1 MISSL
6 TAVRAALVAMM
17 CVGVGSLMHE
27 QGTYALFAAQATN
40 PANTFQVGTLKMLN
54 SRAGTALFSTSSG
67 DGVVNPG
74 TQVTTAGG
82 TQVFA
87 PLNPSM
93 ASYASPT
100 LPGATPPI
108 LPNNPGF
115 AVNGIGGIAPG
126 MMLVNSVT
134 VGNVGTLSAGRV
146 RLTVP
151 SITLTNNQAANCDP
165 SNALL
170 VNDVDVCGRGR
181 LTDVLRVTAFYLAG
195 QGRAVCVLGGPGLQG
210 RVVAA
215 TNDGEA
221 IAACAGPTLGAS
233 LVVAADG
240 NGTFALAQNS
250 TPTTIGAEITSGDRI
265 SPALASGIIVKN
277 YRNGGVVD
285 DWQAGLVRA
294 ITFAVAFDPAADNR
308 YQGARASVDIKWDST
323 SLVGAPA
330 GGVDTGVVVG
340 SGTVSGTLSAPG
352 IGTGANVSLVP
363 MTANGQGN
371 GAGWAATQT
380 GVGGAFTFANVAPG
394 NYAVTAVVDDVPVYR
409 TISVNAGATTTVALE
424 ASPVVTRMVTISPAG
439 AATGTWTVEVGMVT
453 GNGYANGVQPTFV
466 GIGLQSQTVTNNTLS
481 VKYRPADASTTS
493 VMIRKE
499 TASGPV
505 APQLWF
511 QTPMSSLLANR
522 TVTVPMV
529 SVSNLSCTGQTCT
542 AAVGVSP
549 TANGWFNAT
558 LSRVGFNL
566 TSSGSINSGSGS
578 ATFSRAA
585 TGTFNLDVTANV
597 YTQDGSNWSPF
608 TVSKQVTIPANP

>member
-1 MISSL
+1 
-6 TAVRAALVAMM
+6 MM

-54 SRAGTALFSTSSG
+54 SRAGYALFSTSPG

-74 TQVTTAGG
+74 TQVTSAGG

-134 VGNVGTLSAGRV
+134 VGNVGTLSSGRV

-165 SNALL
+165 SNALK
-170 VNDVDVCGRGR
+170 VNGDDVCGLGR

-210 RVVAA
+210 RIVAA

-250 TPTTIGAEITSGDRI
+250 TATTIVAGSTSGDRI
-265 SPALASGIIVKN
+265 SPELASGIIVKN

-285 DWQAGLVRA
+285 DWQPSLERA

-330 GGVDTGVVVG
+330 DGVDTGVVVG

-352 IGTGANVSLVP
+352 IGIGANVSLVP
-363 MTANGQGN
+363 MTANGQGY

-380 GVGGAFTFANVAPG
+380 GAGGAFTFANVAPG
-394 NYAVTAVVDDVPVYR
+394 NYAVTSVVDDVPVYR

-424 ASPVVTRMVTISPAG
+424 ASPVETRTVTISPAG
-439 AATGTWTVEVGMVT
+439 AATGTWTVEVGVLT
-453 GNGYANGVQPTFV
+453 GNAYANGVQPTFV
-466 GIGLQSQTVTNNTLS
+466 GIGLQSQTVTNDTLS
-481 VKYRPADASTTS
+481 VKYRPADVSTTS
-493 VMIRKE
+493 VMIRKD
-499 TASGPV
+499 T
-505 APQLWF
+505 APQLWV
-511 QTPMSSLLANR
+511 QTPMSSLVTNG
-522 TVTVPMV
+522 TVTVPTV
-529 SVSNLSCTGQTCT
+529 SVSNWSCIGKTCT

-558 LSRVGFNL
+558 LSRNGFNL
-566 TSSGSINSGSGS
+566 ASNGSINSGSGL
-578 ATFSRAA
+578 ATFTTAA
-585 TGTFNLDVTANV
+585 TGTFNLDVTANLNP
-597 YTQDGSNWSPF
+597 QDGSNWSPF
-608 TVSKQVTIPANP
+608 MVTRQVTIPATPQ

>member
-1 MISSL
+1 M

-54 SRAGTALFSTSSG
+54 SRAGSALFSTSSG
-67 DGVVNPG
+67 DGVVNLQ
-74 TQVTTAGG
+74 TEVTSAGG

-93 ASYASPT
+93 SSYASPT

-151 SITLTNNQAANCDP
+151 SITLTNNPVANCDP
-165 SNALL
+165 SNALR
-170 VNDVDVCGRGR
+170 VNNEDVCGRGR

-195 QGRAVCVLGGPGLQG
+195 QGRAVCVLGAPELQG

-221 IAACAGPTLGAS
+221 IAACAGNTLGAS
-233 LVVAADG
+233 LVVAANSAG
-240 NGTFALAQNS
+240 GTFALAPFS
-250 TPTTIGAEITSGDRI
+250 TSSIAIDVATVSGDRI

-285 DWQAGLVRA
+285 DWQAGLERA

-340 SGTVSGTLSAPG
+340 SGTVSGTLSASG
-352 IGTGANVSLVP
+352 IGIGANVSLVP
-363 MTANGQGN
+363 MPAIGQGY
-371 GAGWAATQT
+371 GAGWAATQA
-380 GVGGAFTFANVAPG
+380 GAGGAFTFANVAPG

-424 ASPVVTRMVTISPAG
+424 A
-439 AATGTWTVEVGMVT
+439 
-453 GNGYANGVQPTFV
+453 
-466 GIGLQSQTVTNNTLS
+466 
-481 VKYRPADASTTS
+481 
-493 VMIRKE
+493 
-499 TASGPV
+499 
-505 APQLWF
+505 
-511 QTPMSSLLANR
+511 
-522 TVTVPMV
+522 
-529 SVSNLSCTGQTCT
+529 
-542 AAVGVSP
+542 
-549 TANGWFNAT
+549 
-558 LSRVGFNL
+558 
-566 TSSGSINSGSGS
+566 
-578 ATFSRAA
+578 
-585 TGTFNLDVTANV
+585 
-597 YTQDGSNWSPF
+597 
-608 TVSKQVTIPANP
+608 

>member
-1 MISSL
+1 M

-67 DGVVNPG
+67 DGVVNPE

-151 SITLTNNQAANCDP
+151 SITLTNNPVANCDP
-165 SNALL
+165 SNALR
-170 VNDVDVCGRGR
+170 VNNEDVCGRGR

-195 QGRAVCVLGGPGLQG
+195 QGRAVCVLGAPELQG

-221 IAACAGPTLGAS
+221 IAACAGNTLGAS
-233 LVVAADG
+233 LVVAA
-240 NGTFALAQNS
+240 NSASGTFALAPFS
-250 TPTTIGAEITSGDRI
+250 TSSIAIDVATVSGDRI

-277 YRNGGVVD
+277 FRPNGTVVD
-285 DWQAGLVRA
+285 DWEAGLERA

-340 SGTVSGTLSAPG
+340 SGIVSGTLSAPG
-352 IGTGANVSLVP
+352 IGTGATVSLVP
-363 MTANGQGN
+363 MTANGQGY
-371 GAGWAATQT
+371 GTGWAATQA
-380 GVGGAFTFANVAPG
+380 GEGGAFTFANVVPG
-394 NYAVTAVVDDVPVYR
+394 NYAVTSVVDDVPVYR

-424 ASPVVTRMVTISPAG
+424 ASPVETRTVTISPAG
-439 AATGTWTVEVGMVT
+439 AATGTWIVEVGVLT
-453 GNGYANGVQPTFV
+453 GNAYANGVQPTFV
-466 GIGLQSQTVTNNTLS
+466 GVGLQSQTVTNNTLS
-481 VKYRPADASTTS
+481 VKYRPADVSTTS
-493 VMIRKE
+493 VMIRKD
-499 TASGPV
+499 T

-511 QTPMSSLLANR
+511 QTPMSSLLAIG
-522 TVTVPMV
+522 TVTVPTL

-542 AAVGVSP
+542 AGVGVSP
-549 TANGWFNAT
+549 TANGWFNAA
-558 LSRVGFNL
+558 LSRNGFNL
-566 TSSGSINSGSGS
+566 ASSGSINSGSGS
-578 ATFSRAA
+578 ATFGTAA

-608 TVSKQVTIPANP
+608 TVTRQVTIPATPQ

>member
-1 MISSL
+1 M

-40 PANTFQVGTLKMLN
+40 PANTFQVGTLKMSN
-54 SRAGTALFSTSSG
+54 SRPAAALFSTSSG
-67 DGVVNPG
+67 AGVVNLQ
-74 TQVTTAGG
+74 TEVTSAGG

-93 ASYASPT
+93 SSYASPT

-151 SITLTNNQAANCDP
+151 SITLTNNPVANCDP
-165 SNALL
+165 SNALR
-170 VNDVDVCGRGR
+170 VNNEDVCGRGR

-195 QGRAVCVLGGPGLQG
+195 QGRAVCVLGAPELQG

-221 IAACAGPTLGAS
+221 IAACAGNTLGAS
-233 LVVAADG
+233 LVVAA
-240 NGTFALAQNS
+240 NSASGTFALAPFS
-250 TPTTIGAEITSGDRI
+250 TSSIAIDVATVSGDRI

-285 DWQAGLVRA
+285 DWQAGLERA

-340 SGTVSGTLSAPG
+340 SGTVSGTLSGSG
-352 IGTGANVSLVP
+352 IGIGANVSLVP
-363 MTANGQGN
+363 MPAIGQGY
-371 GAGWAATQT
+371 GTGSAATQA
-380 GVGGAFTFANVAPG
+380 GAGGAFTFANVAPG
-394 NYAVTAVVDDVPVYR
+394 NYAVTAVVDDVPIYR

-424 ASPVVTRMVTISPAG
+424 ASPVVTRIVTISPAG
-439 AATGTWTVEVGMVT
+439 AATGTWTVEVGVLT
-453 GNGYANGVQPTFV
+453 GNAYANGVQPTFV

-481 VKYRPADASTTS
+481 VKYRPADVSTTS
-493 VMIRKE
+493 VTIRKD
-499 TASGPV
+499 T

-511 QTPMSSLLANR
+511 QTPMSSLVTNG
-522 TVTVPMV
+522 TVTVPTV
-529 SVSNLSCTGQTCT
+529 SVSNWSCTGQTCI

-558 LSRVGFNL
+558 LSRNGFNIA
-566 TSSGSINSGSGS
+566 SDDGPINSGSGS
-578 ATFSRAA
+578 ATFGTAA

-597 YTQDGSNWSPF
+597 STQDGSNWSPF
-608 TVSKQVTIPANP
+608 TVTKQVTIPATAP

>member
-1 MISSL
+1 M
-6 TAVRAALVAMM
+6 TAVRAALVAMI

-40 PANTFQVGTLKMLN
+40 PANSFQAGTLKMSN

-74 TQVTTAGG
+74 TQVTSTGG

-108 LPNNPGF
+108 LPNNSGF
-115 AVNGIGGIAPG
+115 AVTGTGGIAPG

-151 SITLTNNQAANCDP
+151 SITLTNNPGANCDA
-165 SNALL
+165 SNALR
-170 VNDVDVCGRGR
+170 VNNEDVCGRGR

-195 QGRAVCVLGGPGLQG
+195 QGRAVCVLGAPELQG

-221 IAACAGPTLGAS
+221 IAACAGNTLGAS
-233 LVVAADG
+233 LVVAA
-240 NGTFALAQNS
+240 NSASGTFALAPLSNS
-250 TPTTIGAEITSGDRI
+250 SIAIDAASVSGDRI

-277 YRNGGVVD
+277 YRSNGTGIGTVVD
-285 DWQAGLVRA
+285 DWEAGLQRA

-308 YQGARASVDIKWDST
+308 YQGARASVDIRWDST

-330 GGVDTGVVVG
+330 SGVDTGVVVG

-352 IGTGANVSLVP
+352 IGTGATVSLVP
-363 MTANGQGN
+363 MIANGQGY
-371 GAGWAATQT
+371 GTGWAATQAGEG
-380 GVGGAFTFANVAPG
+380 GVFTFANVVPG
-394 NYAVTAVVDDVPVYR
+394 NYAVTSVVDDVPVYR
-409 TISVNAGATTTVALE
+409 TISVNAGATTTVELV
-424 ASPVVTRMVTISPAG
+424 ASPVETRTVTIAPAA
-439 AATGTWTVEVGMVT
+439 AATGTWTVEVGVLT
-453 GNGYANGVQPTFV
+453 GNAYANGVQPTFV
-466 GIGLQSQTVTNNTLS
+466 GVGLQSQTVTNNTLS
-481 VKYRPADASTTS
+481 VKYRPADVSTTS
-493 VMIRKE
+493 VMIRKD
-499 TASGPV
+499 T

-511 QTPMSSLLANR
+511 QTPMSSLLANG
-522 TVTVPMV
+522 TVTVPTL

-542 AAVGVSP
+542 AGVGVSP
-549 TANGWFNAT
+549 AANGWFNAT
-558 LSRVGFNL
+558 LSRSGFNL
-566 TSSGSINSGSGS
+566 ASTGSINNGSGS
-578 ATFSRAA
+578 ATFSTTA

-597 YTQDGSNWSPF
+597 STQDGSNWSPF
-608 TVSKQVTIPANP
+608 TVTKQVTIPATAP

>member
-1 MISSL
+1 
-6 TAVRAALVAMM
+6 MM

-54 SRAGTALFSTSSG
+54 SRAGNALFSTSPG

-74 TQVTTAGG
+74 TEVTTAGG

-115 AVNGIGGIAPG
+115 AVNGTGGIAPG

-151 SITLTNNQAANCDP
+151 SITLTNNQEANCDP

-170 VNDVDVCGRGR
+170 VNGDDVCGRGR

-233 LVVAADG
+233 LVVADSA
-240 NGTFALAQNS
+240 NGTFALAEK
-250 TPTTIGAEITSGDRI
+250 TILTTTIVAGSASGDRI
-265 SPALASGIIVKN
+265 SPELASGIIVKN
-277 YRNGGVVD
+277 FRPNGTIVD
-285 DWQAGLVRA
+285 DWEAGLQRA

-352 IGTGANVSLVP
+352 IGIGANVSLVP
-363 MTANGQGN
+363 MTANGQGY

-394 NYAVTAVVDDVPVYR
+394 NYAVTSVVDDVPVYR

-424 ASPVVTRMVTISPAG
+424 ASTVETRTVTISPAG
-439 AATGTWTVEVGMVT
+439 AATGTWTVEVGVLT
-453 GNGYANGVQPTFV
+453 GNAYANGVQPTFV

-481 VKYRPADASTTS
+481 VKYRPADVSTTS
-493 VMIRKE
+493 VMIRKD
-499 TASGPV
+499 T

-511 QTPMSSLLANR
+511 QTPMSSLLANG
-522 TVTVPMV
+522 TVTVPTV

-549 TANGWFNAT
+549 TSNGWFNAT
-558 LSRVGFNL
+558 LSRNGFNL
-566 TSSGSINSGSGS
+566 SSNGSINDGSGS
-578 ATFSRAA
+578 ATFSTAA

-597 YTQDGSNWSPF
+597 YTQDGSNWSPV
-608 TVSKQVTIPANP
+608 TVTKQVTIPATPQ

>member
-1 MISSL
+1 
-6 TAVRAALVAMM
+6 MM

-40 PANTFQVGTLKMLN
+40 PANTFQVGTLKMVN
-54 SRAGTALFSTSSG
+54 SRAGNALFSTSSG

-74 TQVTTAGG
+74 TQVTSAGG
-82 TQVFA
+82 QVFA

-93 ASYASPT
+93 VSYASPT

-115 AVNGIGGIAPG
+115 AVNGTGGIAPG

-165 SNALL
+165 SNALK
-170 VNDVDVCGRGR
+170 VNGDDVCGRGR

-250 TPTTIGAEITSGDRI
+250 TATTIVAGSTSGDRI
-265 SPALASGIIVKN
+265 SPELASGIIVKN

-285 DWQAGLVRA
+285 DWQPSLERA

-352 IGTGANVSLVP
+352 IGIGANVSLVP
-363 MTANGQGN
+363 MTANGQGY
-371 GAGWAATQT
+371 GAGWAATLT
-380 GVGGAFTFANVAPG
+380 GAGGAFTFANVAPG
-394 NYAVTAVVDDVPVYR
+394 NYAVTSVVDDVPVYR
-409 TISVNAGATTTVALE
+409 TISVNDGATTTVALV
-424 ASPVVTRMVTISPAG
+424 ASPVETRTVTMSPAG
-439 AATGTWTVEVGMVT
+439 AATGTWTVEVRVST
-453 GNGYANGVQPTFV
+453 GNGDANGVLPAFV

-481 VKYRPADASTTS
+481 VKYRLADVSTTS
-493 VMIRKE
+493 VTIRKD
-499 TASGPV
+499 T
-505 APQLWF
+505 APQLSF
-511 QTPMSSLLANR
+511 QTPMSWFLAND
-522 TVTVPMV
+522 TVTVPTV
-529 SVSNLSCTGQTCT
+529 SVSNLSCTGLTCI

-558 LSRVGFNL
+558 LSRNGFNL
-566 TSSGSINSGSGS
+566 ASSGSINDGSGS
-578 ATFSRAA
+578 ATFSTAA

-597 YTQDGSNWSPF
+597 STQDGSNWSPF
-608 TVSKQVTIPANP
+608 LVTRQVTIPATPQ

>member
-87 PLNPSM
+87 PLNPAM

-439 AATGTWTVEVGMVT
+439 AATGTWIVEVGVST
-453 GNGYANGVQPTFV
+453 GNGDANGVLPTFV
-466 GIGLQSQTVTNNTLS
+466 GSGLQSQTVTNNTLS
-481 VKYRPADASTTS
+481 VKYRPADVSTTS
-493 VMIRKE
+493 VMIRKD
-499 TASGPV
+499 T

-511 QTPMSSLLANR
+511 QTPMSSLVTNG
-522 TVTVPMV
+522 TVTVPTV
-529 SVSNLSCTGQTCT
+529 SVSNWSCTGQTCT

-549 TANGWFNAT
+549 TANGWFDAT
-558 LSRVGFNL
+558 LSRNGFNL
-566 TSSGSINSGSGS
+566 ASNGSINDGSGS
-578 ATFSRAA
+578 ATFSTAA

-608 TVSKQVTIPANP
+608 TVSKQVTIPATPQ

>member
-1 MISSL
+1 
-6 TAVRAALVAMM
+6 M

-67 DGVVNPG
+67 DGVVNPE

-93 ASYASPT
+93 SSYASPT

-115 AVNGIGGIAPG
+115 SVNGKGGIAPG

-165 SNALL
+165 SNALK
-170 VNDVDVCGRGR
+170 VNGDDVCGRGR

-195 QGRAVCVLGGPGLQG
+195 QGRAVCVLGAPELQG

-221 IAACAGPTLGAS
+221 IAACAGNTLGAS
-233 LVVAADG
+233 LVVAA
-240 NGTFALAQNS
+240 NSASGTFALAPFS
-250 TPTTIGAEITSGDRI
+250 TSSIAIDVATVSGDRI

-285 DWQAGLVRA
+285 DWQAGLERA

-340 SGTVSGTLSAPG
+340 SGTVYGTLS
-352 IGTGANVSLVP
+352 
-363 MTANGQGN
+363 
-371 GAGWAATQT
+371 
-380 GVGGAFTFANVAPG
+380 
-394 NYAVTAVVDDVPVYR
+394 
-409 TISVNAGATTTVALE
+409 
-424 ASPVVTRMVTISPAG
+424 
-439 AATGTWTVEVGMVT
+439 
-453 GNGYANGVQPTFV
+453 
-466 GIGLQSQTVTNNTLS
+466 
-481 VKYRPADASTTS
+481 
-493 VMIRKE
+493 
-499 TASGPV
+499 
-505 APQLWF
+505 
-511 QTPMSSLLANR
+511 
-522 TVTVPMV
+522 
-529 SVSNLSCTGQTCT
+529 
-542 AAVGVSP
+542 
-549 TANGWFNAT
+549 
-558 LSRVGFNL
+558 
-566 TSSGSINSGSGS
+566 GS
-578 ATFSRAA
+578 
-585 TGTFNLDVTANV
+585 
-597 YTQDGSNWSPF
+597 
-608 TVSKQVTIPANP
+608 

>member
-1 MISSL
+1 M

-54 SRAGTALFSTSSG
+54 SRAGNALFSTSTG

-74 TQVTTAGG
+74 TQVTSAGG
-82 TQVFA
+82 QVFA
-87 PLNPSM
+87 PLNPAM

-115 AVNGIGGIAPG
+115 AVNGTGGIAPG

-151 SITLTNNQAANCDP
+151 SITLTNNKEANCDL
-165 SNALL
+165 SNALK
-170 VNDVDVCGRGR
+170 VNGDDVCGRGR

-233 LVVAADG
+233 LVVAAEG
-240 NGTFALAQNS
+240 NGTFALAEK
-250 TPTTIGAEITSGDRI
+250 TTLTTTIVAGSTSGDRI
-265 SPALASGIIVKN
+265 SPDFASGIIVKN

-285 DWQAGLVRA
+285 DWQASLERA

-352 IGTGANVSLVP
+352 IGIGANVSLVP
-363 MTANGQGN
+363 MTANGQGY
-371 GAGWAATQT
+371 GAGWPATQT

-394 NYAVTAVVDDVPVYR
+394 NYAVTSVVDDVPVYR

-424 ASPVVTRMVTISPAG
+424 ASTVETRTVTISPAG
-439 AATGTWTVEVGMVT
+439 AATGTWTVEVGVLT
-453 GNGYANGVQPTFV
+453 GNAYANGVQPTFV

-481 VKYRPADASTTS
+481 VKYRPADVSTTS
-493 VMIRKE
+493 VMIRKD
-499 TASGPV
+499 T

-511 QTPMSSLLANR
+511 QTPMSSLLANG
-522 TVTVPMV
+522 TVTVPTV
-529 SVSNLSCTGQTCT
+529 SVSNLSCAGQTCT

-549 TANGWFNAT
+549 TSNGWFNAT
-558 LSRVGFNL
+558 LSRNGFNL
-566 TSSGSINSGSGS
+566 ASNGSINDGSGS
-578 ATFSRAA
+578 ATFSTAA

-608 TVSKQVTIPANP
+608 TVTRQVTIPATPQ

>member
-1 MISSL
+1 
-6 TAVRAALVAMM
+6 MM

-54 SRAGTALFSTSSG
+54 SRAGNALFSTSPG
-67 DGVVNPG
+67 DGVVNRE

-115 AVNGIGGIAPG
+115 AVNGTGGIAPG

-151 SITLTNNQAANCDP
+151 SITLTNNQEANCDP
-165 SNALL
+165 SNALR
-170 VNDVDVCGRGR
+170 VNEVDVCGRGR

-250 TPTTIGAEITSGDRI
+250 TATTIVAGSTSGDRI
-265 SPALASGIIVKN
+265 SPEFASGIIVKN
-277 YRNGGVVD
+277 FRPNGTVVD
-285 DWQAGLVRA
+285 DWEAGLQRA

-340 SGTVSGTLSAPG
+340 SGTVSGTLSASG
-352 IGTGANVSLVP
+352 IGIGANVSLVP
-363 MTANGQGN
+363 MIAIGQGY
-371 GAGWAATQT
+371 GTGSAATQA
-380 GVGGAFTFANVAPG
+380 GAGGAFTFANVAPG
-394 NYAVTAVVDDVPVYR
+394 NYAVTSVVDDVPVYR

-424 ASPVVTRMVTISPAG
+424 ASPVVTRTVTIAPAG
-439 AATGTWTVEVGMVT
+439 AATGTWIVEVGVST
-453 GNGYANGVQPTFV
+453 GNGDANGVQPTSV

-481 VKYRPADASTTS
+481 VKYRLADVSTTS
-493 VMIRKE
+493 VMIRKD
-499 TASGPV
+499 T

-511 QTPMSSLLANR
+511 QTPMSSLVANG
-522 TVTVPMV
+522 TVTVPTV
-529 SVSNLSCTGQTCT
+529 SVSNWSCPGQTCT

-558 LSRVGFNL
+558 LSRNGFNL
-566 TSSGSINSGSGS
+566 ASSGSINDGSGS
-578 ATFSRAA
+578 ATFSAAA
-585 TGTFNLDVTANV
+585 TGTFNLEVTANV
-597 YTQDGSNWSPF
+597 STQDGSNWSPF
-608 TVSKQVTIPANP
+608 LVTRQVTIPATPQ

>member
-1 MISSL
+1 M

-40 PANTFQVGTLKMLN
+40 PANTFQVGTLKMSN
-54 SRAGTALFSTSSG
+54 SRPAAALFSTSSG
-67 DGVVNPG
+67 AGVVNLQ
-74 TQVTTAGG
+74 TEVTSAGG

-93 ASYASPT
+93 SSYASPT

-151 SITLTNNQAANCDP
+151 SITLTNNPVANCDP
-165 SNALL
+165 SNALR
-170 VNDVDVCGRGR
+170 VNNEDVCGRGR

-195 QGRAVCVLGGPGLQG
+195 QGRAVCVLGAPELQG

-221 IAACAGPTLGAS
+221 IAACAGNTLGAS
-233 LVVAADG
+233 LVVAA
-240 NGTFALAQNS
+240 NSASGTFALAPFS
-250 TPTTIGAEITSGDRI
+250 TSSIAIDVATVSGDRI

-285 DWQAGLVRA
+285 DWQAGLERA

-340 SGTVSGTLSAPG
+340 SGTVSGTLSGSG
-352 IGTGANVSLVP
+352 IGIGANVSLVP
-363 MTANGQGN
+363 MPAIGQGY
-371 GAGWAATQT
+371 GTGSAATQA
-380 GVGGAFTFANVAPG
+380 GAGGAFTFANVAPG
-394 NYAVTAVVDDVPVYR
+394 NYAVTAVVDDVPIYR

-424 ASPVVTRMVTISPAG
+424 ASPVVTRIVTISPAG
-439 AATGTWTVEVGMVT
+439 AATGTWTVEVGVLT
-453 GNGYANGVQPTFV
+453 GNAYANGVQQTSV

-481 VKYRPADASTTS
+481 VKYRPADVSTTS
-493 VMIRKE
+493 VTIRKD
-499 TASGPV
+499 T

-511 QTPMSSLLANR
+511 QTPMSSLVTNG
-522 TVTVPMV
+522 TVTVPTV
-529 SVSNLSCTGQTCT
+529 SVSNWSCTGQTCI

-558 LSRVGFNL
+558 LSRNGFNIA
-566 TSSGSINSGSGS
+566 SDDGPINSGSGS
-578 ATFSRAA
+578 ATFGTAA

-597 YTQDGSNWSPF
+597 STQDGSNWSPF
-608 TVSKQVTIPANP
+608 TVTKQVTIPATAP

>member
-1 MISSL
+1 M

-67 DGVVNPG
+67 DGVVNPE

-93 ASYASPT
+93 SSYASPT

-115 AVNGIGGIAPG
+115 SVNGKGGIAPG

-165 SNALL
+165 SNALR
-170 VNDVDVCGRGR
+170 VNNEDVCGRGR

-195 QGRAVCVLGGPGLQG
+195 QGRAVCVLGAPELQG

-221 IAACAGPTLGAS
+221 IAACAGNTLGAS
-233 LVVAADG
+233 LVVAA
-240 NGTFALAQNS
+240 NSASGTFALAPFS
-250 TPTTIGAEITSGDRI
+250 TSSIAIDVATVSGDRI

-285 DWQAGLVRA
+285 DWQAGLERA

-340 SGTVSGTLSAPG
+340 SGIVSGTLSGSG
-352 IGTGANVSLVP
+352 IGIGANVSLVP
-363 MTANGQGN
+363 MTANGQGY

-380 GVGGAFTFANVAPG
+380 GAGGAFTFANVAPG
-394 NYAVTAVVDDVPVYR
+394 NYAVTSVVDDVPVYR

-424 ASPVVTRMVTISPAG
+424 ASPVETRTVTISPAG
-439 AATGTWTVEVGMVT
+439 AATGTWTVEVGVLT
-453 GNGYANGVQPTFV
+453 GNAYANGVQPTFV

-481 VKYRPADASTTS
+481 VKYRPADVSTTS
-493 VMIRKE
+493 VMIRKD
-499 TASGPV
+499 T

-511 QTPMSSLLANR
+511 QTPMSSLLANG
-522 TVTVPMV
+522 TVTVPTL
-529 SVSNLSCTGQTCT
+529 SVSNLSCSGQTCT

-549 TANGWFNAT
+549 TANGLFNAT
-558 LSRVGFNL
+558 LSRNGFNL
-566 TSSGSINSGSGS
+566 ASSGSINSGSGS
-578 ATFSRAA
+578 ATFSTAA

-597 YTQDGSNWSPF
+597 YTQDGSNWSPV
-608 TVSKQVTIPANP
+608 TVTKQVTIPASP

>member
-1 MISSL
+1 M

-67 DGVVNPG
+67 DGVVNPE

-93 ASYASPT
+93 SSYASPT

-151 SITLTNNQAANCDP
+151 SITLTNNPVANCDP
-165 SNALL
+165 SNALR
-170 VNDVDVCGRGR
+170 VNNEDVCGRGR

-195 QGRAVCVLGGPGLQG
+195 QGRAVCVLGAPELQG

-221 IAACAGPTLGAS
+221 IAACAGNTLGAS
-233 LVVAADG
+233 LVVAA
-240 NGTFALAQNS
+240 NSASGTFALAPFS
-250 TPTTIGAEITSGDRI
+250 TSSIAIDAATVSGDRI
-265 SPALASGIIVKN
+265 SPALAYGIIVKN
-277 YRNGGVVD
+277 FRPNGTVVD
-285 DWQAGLVRA
+285 DWEAGLERA

-340 SGTVSGTLSAPG
+340 SGTVSGTLSGSG
-352 IGTGANVSLVP
+352 IGIGANVSLVP
-363 MTANGQGN
+363 MTANGQGY

-380 GVGGAFTFANVAPG
+380 GAGGAFTFANVAPG
-394 NYAVTAVVDDVPVYR
+394 NYAVTAVVDDVPIYR

-424 ASPVVTRMVTISPAG
+424 ASPVVTRTVTISPAG
-439 AATGTWTVEVGMVT
+439 AATGTWTVEVGVLT
-453 GNGYANGVQPTFV
+453 GNAYANGVQPTFV

-481 VKYRPADASTTS
+481 VKYRPADVSTTS
-493 VMIRKE
+493 VMIRKD
-499 TASGPV
+499 T

-511 QTPMSSLLANR
+511 QTPMSSLVTNG
-522 TVTVPMV
+522 TVTVPTV
-529 SVSNLSCTGQTCT
+529 SVSNWSCTGQTCI

-558 LSRVGFNL
+558 LSRNGFNIA
-566 TSSGSINSGSGS
+566 SDDGPINSGSGS
-578 ATFSRAA
+578 ATFSTAA
-585 TGTFNLDVTANV
+585 TGTFNLDVTASLNP
-597 YTQDGSNWSPF
+597 QDGSNWSPV
-608 TVSKQVTIPANP
+608 TVTKQVTIPASP

>member
-1 MISSL
+1 M

-54 SRAGTALFSTSSG
+54 SRAGNALFSTSSG

-74 TQVTTAGG
+74 TQVTSAGG

-115 AVNGIGGIAPG
+115 AVNGTGGIAPG

-151 SITLTNNQAANCDP
+151 SITLTNNQVANCDA

-170 VNDVDVCGRGR
+170 VNGDDVCGRGR

-233 LVVAADG
+233 LIVADSA

-250 TPTTIGAEITSGDRI
+250 TATTIVAGSTSGDRI
-265 SPALASGIIVKN
+265 SPELASGIIVKN

-285 DWQAGLVRA
+285 DWQASLERA

-352 IGTGANVSLVP
+352 IGIGANVSLVP
-363 MTANGQGN
+363 MTANGQGY

-380 GVGGAFTFANVAPG
+380 GEGGAFTFANVAPG
-394 NYAVTAVVDDVPVYR
+394 NYAVTSVVDDVPVYR
-409 TISVNAGATTTVALE
+409 TISVNAGATTTVALV
-424 ASPVVTRMVTISPAG
+424 ASPVETRTVTIAPAG
-439 AATGTWTVEVGMVT
+439 AATGRG
-453 GNGYANGVQPTFV
+453 
-466 GIGLQSQTVTNNTLS
+466 
-481 VKYRPADASTTS
+481 
-493 VMIRKE
+493 
-499 TASGPV
+499 
-505 APQLWF
+505 
-511 QTPMSSLLANR
+511 
-522 TVTVPMV
+522 
-529 SVSNLSCTGQTCT
+529 
-542 AAVGVSP
+542 
-549 TANGWFNAT
+549 
-558 LSRVGFNL
+558 
-566 TSSGSINSGSGS
+566 
-578 ATFSRAA
+578 
-585 TGTFNLDVTANV
+585 
-597 YTQDGSNWSPF
+597 
-608 TVSKQVTIPANP
+608 

>member
-1 MISSL
+1 M

-40 PANTFQVGTLKMLN
+40 QANTFQVGTLKMSN
-54 SRAGTALFSTSSG
+54 SRVGNALFSTSTG

-74 TQVTTAGG
+74 TDVTTAGG
-82 TQVFA
+82 THVFA

-115 AVNGIGGIAPG
+115 SVNDTGGIAPG

-151 SITLTNNQAANCDP
+151 SITLTNNQVANCDP
-165 SNALL
+165 SNRLMVTATK
-170 VNDVDVCGRGR
+170 DVCGLGR

-195 QGRAVCVLGGPGLQG
+195 EGRAVCVLGGPGLQG

-240 NGTFALAQNS
+240 NGTFALAEGS
-250 TPTTIGAEITSGDRI
+250 TPTTIVAGSTSGDRI
-265 SPALASGIIVKN
+265 SPALVSGIIVKN
-277 YRNGGVVD
+277 YRDGGVVD
-285 DWQAGLVRA
+285 DWESGRQRA

-323 SLVGAPA
+323 SLIGAPA

-340 SGTVSGTLSAPG
+340 SGTVSGTLFAPG
-352 IGTGANVSLVP
+352 IGVVANVSLVP
-363 MTANGQGN
+363 MTANGQGY
-371 GAGWAATQT
+371 GGGWAATKA
-380 GVGGAFTFANVAPG
+380 GEGGAFTFANVAPG
-394 NYAVTAVVDDVPVYR
+394 NYAVTSVVDDVPVYR

-424 ASPVVTRMVTISPAG
+424 ASPVVTRIVTISPAG
-439 AATGTWTVEVGMVT
+439 AATGTWIVEVGVVT
-453 GNGYANGVQPTFV
+453 GNGDANGVYSTPV
-466 GIGLQSQTVTNNTLS
+466 GFGVQSQPVTNNTLS
-481 VKYRPADASTTS
+481 VKYRPADVSTTS

-499 TASGPV
+499 TAPRLS
-505 APQLWF
+505 F
-511 QTPMSSLLANR
+511 QTPMSWFLVNG
-522 TVTVPMV
+522 TVTVPTV
-529 SVSNLSCTGQTCT
+529 SVSNWSCTGQTCT

-558 LSRVGFNL
+558 LSRDGFNL
-566 TSSGSINSGSGS
+566 ASNGSIYDGSGS
-578 ATFSRAA
+578 TTFSTAA
-585 TGTFNLDVTANV
+585 TGTFNLDVTANLNP
-597 YTQDGSNWSPF
+597 QDGIIGSPV
-608 TVSKQVTIPANP
+608 TVTKQVTIPATPQ

>member
-1 MISSL
+1 M
-6 TAVRAALVAMM
+6 TAVRAALVAMI

-54 SRAGTALFSTSSG
+54 SRAGNALFSTSSG

-115 AVNGIGGIAPG
+115 AVNGTGGIAPG

-165 SNALL
+165 SNALR
-170 VNDVDVCGRGR
+170 VNNEDVCGRGR

-195 QGRAVCVLGGPGLQG
+195 QGRAVCVLGAPELQG

-221 IAACAGPTLGAS
+221 IAACAGNTLGAS
-233 LVVAADG
+233 LVVAA
-240 NGTFALAQNS
+240 NSASGTFALAPFS
-250 TPTTIGAEITSGDRI
+250 TSSIAIDVATVSGDRI

-285 DWQAGLVRA
+285 DWQAGLERA

-340 SGTVSGTLSAPG
+340 SGTVSGTLSGSG
-352 IGTGANVSLVP
+352 IGIGANVSLVP
-363 MTANGQGN
+363 MTANGQGY

-380 GVGGAFTFANVAPG
+380 GAGGAFTFANVAPG

-424 ASPVVTRMVTISPAG
+424 ASPVETRTVTISPAG
-439 AATGTWTVEVGMVT
+439 AATGTWTVEVGVLT
-453 GNGYANGVQPTFV
+453 GNAYANGVQPTFV

-481 VKYRPADASTTS
+481 VKYRPADVWTTS
-493 VMIRKE
+493 VMIRKD
-499 TASGPV
+499 T

-511 QTPMSSLLANR
+511 QTPMSSLVTNG
-522 TVTVPMV
+522 TVTVPTV
-529 SVSNLSCTGQTCT
+529 SVSNWSCTGQTCT

-558 LSRVGFNL
+558 LSRNGFNIA
-566 TSSGSINSGSGS
+566 SDDGPINSGSGS
-578 ATFSRAA
+578 ATFSTAA
-585 TGTFNLDVTANV
+585 TGTFNLDVTASLNP
-597 YTQDGSNWSPF
+597 QDGSNWSPV
-608 TVSKQVTIPANP
+608 TVTKQVTIPATPQ

>member
-1 MISSL
+1 M

-93 ASYASPT
+93 SSYASPT

-151 SITLTNNQAANCDP
+151 SITLTNNPVANCDP
-165 SNALL
+165 SNALR
-170 VNDVDVCGRGR
+170 VNNEDVCGRGR

-195 QGRAVCVLGGPGLQG
+195 QGRAVCVLGAPELQG

-233 LVVAADG
+233 LVVADSA
-240 NGTFALAQNS
+240 NGTFALAPFS
-250 TPTTIGAEITSGDRI
+250 TSSIAIDAATVSGDRI

-285 DWQAGLVRA
+285 DWQAGLERA

-308 YQGARASVDIKWDST
+308 YQGARASVDIKWDCT

-340 SGTVSGTLSAPG
+340 SGTVSGTLSGSG
-352 IGTGANVSLVP
+352 IGIGANVRLVP
-363 MTANGQGN
+363 MPAIGQGY
-371 GAGWAATQT
+371 GTGSAATQA
-380 GVGGAFTFANVAPG
+380 GAGGAFTFANVAPG
-394 NYAVTAVVDDVPVYR
+394 NYAVTSVVDDVPVYR

-424 ASPVVTRMVTISPAG
+424 ASPVETRTVTISPAG
-439 AATGTWTVEVGMVT
+439 AATGTWTVEVGVLT
-453 GNGYANGVQPTFV
+453 GNAYANGVQQTFV
-466 GIGLQSQTVTNNTLS
+466 GSGLQSQTVTNNTLS
-481 VKYRPADASTTS
+481 VKYRLADVSTTS
-493 VMIRKE
+493 VMIRKD
-499 TASGPV
+499 T

-511 QTPMSSLLANR
+511 QTPMSSLVANG
-522 TVTVPMV
+522 TVTVPTV
-529 SVSNLSCTGQTCT
+529 SVSNLSCAGQTCT

-549 TANGWFNAT
+549 TSNGWFNAT
-558 LSRVGFNL
+558 LSRNGFNL
-566 TSSGSINSGSGS
+566 ASNGSINDGSGS
-578 ATFSRAA
+578 ATFITEA

-597 YTQDGSNWSPF
+597 YTQDGSNWSPV
-608 TVSKQVTIPANP
+608 TVTKQVTIPASP

>member
-1 MISSL
+1 MISSI
-6 TAVRAALVAMM
+6 TAVRAALLAMI

-40 PANTFQVGTLKMLN
+40 PSNTFQVGTLKMSN
-54 SRAGTALFSTSSG
+54 SRAGALFSTSAG
-67 DGVVNPG
+67 DGVVNP
-74 TQVTTAGG
+74 TTDVKTAGG

-93 ASYASPT
+93 SSYASPT

-151 SITLTNNQAANCDP
+151 SITLTNNWLANCDP
-165 SNALL
+165 SNALK
-170 VNDVDVCGRGR
+170 VNGDDVCGRGR

-240 NGTFALAQNS
+240 NGTFALAQDS
-250 TPTTIGAEITSGDRI
+250 TLTTIGAAITSGDRI

-277 YRNGGVVD
+277 FRPNGTVVD
-285 DWQAGLVRA
+285 NWEAGLQRA

-340 SGTVSGTLSAPG
+340 SGTVSGTLSASG
-352 IGTGANVSLVP
+352 IGIGANVSLVP
-363 MTANGQGN
+363 MISIGQGI
-371 GAGWAATQT
+371 GGGQAETQT
-380 GVGGAFTFANVAPG
+380 GEGGAFTFANVAPG
-394 NYAVTAVVDDVPVYR
+394 NYAVTSVVDDVPVYR
-409 TISVNAGATTTVALE
+409 TISVNAGATTTVALV
-424 ASPVVTRMVTISPAG
+424 ASVVETRTVTISPAG
-439 AATGTWTVEVGMVT
+439 AATGTWTVEVGVST
-453 GNGYANGVQPTFV
+453 GNGDSNGVYSTPV
-466 GIGLQSQTVTNNTLS
+466 GFGVQSQAVTTNTLS
-481 VKYRPADASTTS
+481 VKYRPADVSTTS
-493 VMIRKE
+493 VMIRKG
-499 TASGPV
+499 TSSGPD

-511 QTPMSSLLANR
+511 QTPMSSLPANG
-522 TVTVPMV
+522 TVTVPTL
-529 SVSNLSCTGQTCT
+529 SVSSWLCSGQTCT
-542 AAVGVSP
+542 AAVGA
-549 TANGWFNAT
+549 TAPWNGRFNAT
-558 LSRVGFNL
+558 LSRNGFNSI
-566 TSSGSINSGSGS
+566 TSSGLISNGTGS
-578 ATFSRAA
+578 ATFSTAA
-585 TGTFNLDVTANV
+585 TGTFTLDVTA
-597 YTQDGSNWSPF
+597 GSPF
-608 TVSKQVTIPANP
+608 TATKQVTIPLTSQ

>member
-1 MISSL
+1 M

-40 PANTFQVGTLKMLN
+40 TANTFQVGTLKMSN
-54 SRAGTALFSTSSG
+54 SRAGNALFSTSTG

-74 TQVTTAGG
+74 TQVTSTGG

-115 AVNGIGGIAPG
+115 AVNGTGGIAPG

-151 SITLTNNQAANCDP
+151 SITLTNNPVANCDP

-170 VNDVDVCGRGR
+170 VDGVDVCGRGR

-221 IAACAGPTLGAS
+221 IAACAGPSLGAS
-233 LVVAADG
+233 LIVAA
-240 NGTFALAQNS
+240 NSASGTFALAQVSN
-250 TPTTIGAEITSGDRI
+250 PAITIDAAIALGDRI
-265 SPALASGIIVKN
+265 SPELASGIIVKN

-285 DWQAGLVRA
+285 DWQAGLERA

-352 IGTGANVSLVP
+352 IGIGANVSLVP
-363 MTANGQGN
+363 MTGITLGY

-380 GVGGAFTFANVAPG
+380 GTGGAFTFVNVAPG
-394 NYAVTAVVDDVPVYR
+394 NYAVTSVVDDVPVYR
-409 TISVNAGATTTVALE
+409 TISVNAGTTTTVALV
-424 ASPVVTRMVTISPAG
+424 ASPVETRTVTISPAG
-439 AATGTWTVEVGMVT
+439 AATGMWTVDVGVSI
-453 GNGYANGVQPTFV
+453 GNGDANGVQPTFI

-481 VKYRPADASTTS
+481 VKYRLADLSTTF
-493 VMIRKE
+493 VMIRKG
-499 TASGPV
+499 TS
-505 APQLWF
+505 PQLSF
-511 QTPMSSLLANR
+511 QTPMSLLANG
-522 TVTVPMV
+522 TVTVPTV
-529 SVSNLSCTGQTCT
+529 SVSDLSCTGQTCT

-549 TANGWFNAT
+549 AANGWFSAT
-558 LSRVGFNL
+558 LSRNGINL
-566 TSSGSINSGSGS
+566 PSSGSINSGSGS
-578 ATFSRAA
+578 ATFSTAA

-597 YTQDGSNWSPF
+597 DPQDGSTWSPF
-608 TVSKQVTIPANP
+608 TVTRQVTIPAFPQ

>member
-1 MISSL
+1 M

-67 DGVVNPG
+67 DGVVNPE

-93 ASYASPT
+93 SSYASPT

-115 AVNGIGGIAPG
+115 SVNGKGGIAPG

-151 SITLTNNQAANCDP
+151 SITLTNNPVANCDP
-165 SNALL
+165 SNALR
-170 VNDVDVCGRGR
+170 VNNEDVCGRGR

-195 QGRAVCVLGGPGLQG
+195 QGRAVCVLGAPELQG

-221 IAACAGPTLGAS
+221 IAACAGNTLGAS
-233 LVVAADG
+233 LVVAA
-240 NGTFALAQNS
+240 NSASGTFALAPFS
-250 TPTTIGAEITSGDRI
+250 TSSIAIDVATVSGDRI

-285 DWQAGLVRA
+285 DWQAGLERA

-340 SGTVSGTLSAPG
+340 SGTVSGTLSGSG
-352 IGTGANVSLVP
+352 IGIGANVRLVP
-363 MTANGQGN
+363 MPAIGQGY
-371 GAGWAATQT
+371 GTGSAATQT
-380 GVGGAFTFANVAPG
+380 GAGGAFTFANVAPG
-394 NYAVTAVVDDVPVYR
+394 NYAVTSVVDDVPVYR

-424 ASPVVTRMVTISPAG
+424 ASPVETRTVTISPAG
-439 AATGTWTVEVGMVT
+439 AATGTWTVEVGVLT
-453 GNGYANGVQPTFV
+453 GNAYANGVQPTFV
-466 GIGLQSQTVTNNTLS
+466 GTGLQSQTVTNNTLS
-481 VKYRPADASTTS
+481 VKYRPADVSTTS
-493 VMIRKE
+493 VMIRKD
-499 TASGPV
+499 T

-511 QTPMSSLLANR
+511 QTPMSSLLANG
-522 TVTVPMV
+522 TVTVPTL

-542 AAVGVSP
+542 AAVGFSP

-558 LSRVGFNL
+558 LSRSGFNL
-566 TSSGSINSGSGS
+566 ASTGSINNGSGS
-578 ATFSRAA
+578 ATFSTTA

-597 YTQDGSNWSPF
+597 STQDGSNWSPF
-608 TVSKQVTIPANP
+608 TVTKQVTIPATAP

>member
-1 MISSL
+1 M

-54 SRAGTALFSTSSG
+54 SRAGNALFSASSG
-67 DGVVNPG
+67 GGVVNPE
-74 TQVTTAGG
+74 TQVTSAGG
-82 TQVFA
+82 QVFA

-100 LPGATPPI
+100 LQGATPPI

-165 SNALL
+165 SNALK
-170 VNDVDVCGRGR
+170 VNGVDVCGRGR

-240 NGTFALAQNS
+240 NGTFALAEK
-250 TPTTIGAEITSGDRI
+250 TTLTTTIVAGSTSGDRI

-277 YRNGGVVD
+277 FRPNGTIVD
-285 DWQAGLVRA
+285 DWEAGLERA

-352 IGTGANVSLVP
+352 IGIGANVSLVP
-363 MTANGQGN
+363 MTANGQGY

-394 NYAVTAVVDDVPVYR
+394 NYAVTSVVDDVPVYR
-409 TISVNAGATTTVALE
+409 SISVNAGATTTVALE
-424 ASPVVTRMVTISPAG
+424 ASTVETRTVTISPAG
-439 AATGTWTVEVGMVT
+439 AATGTWTVEVGVLT
-453 GNGYANGVQPTFV
+453 GNAYANGVQPTFV

-481 VKYRPADASTTS
+481 VKYRPADVSTTS
-493 VMIRKE
+493 VMIRKD
-499 TASGPV
+499 T

-511 QTPMSSLLANR
+511 QTPMSSLLANG
-522 TVTVPMV
+522 TVTVPTV
-529 SVSNLSCTGQTCT
+529 SVSNLSCAGPTCT

-549 TANGWFNAT
+549 TSNGWFNAT
-558 LSRVGFNL
+558 LSRNGFNL
-566 TSSGSINSGSGS
+566 ASNGPINSGSGS
-578 ATFSRAA
+578 ATFSTAA

-597 YTQDGSNWSPF
+597 YTQDGSNWSPV
-608 TVSKQVTIPANP
+608 TVTKQVTIPATPQ

>member
-439 AATGTWTVEVGMVT
+439 AATGTWIVEVGVST
-453 GNGYANGVQPTFV
+453 GNGDANGVQPTFV

-481 VKYRPADASTTS
+481 VKYRPADVSETS
-493 VMIRKE
+493 VMIRKD
-499 TASGPV
+499 T

-511 QTPMSSLLANR
+511 QTPMSSLPTNG
-522 TVTVPMV
+522 TVTVPTV
-529 SVSNLSCTGQTCT
+529 SVSNLSCTAQTCT
-542 AAVGVSP
+542 AVVGVSP
-549 TANGWFNAT
+549 TANGRFDAT
-558 LSRVGFNL
+558 LSRNGFNL

>member
-1 MISSL
+1 M

-54 SRAGTALFSTSSG
+54 SRAGNALFSTSSG

-74 TQVTTAGG
+74 TEVTSTGG

-115 AVNGIGGIAPG
+115 AVNGTGGIAPG

-151 SITLTNNQAANCDP
+151 SITLTNNQVANCDA

-170 VNDVDVCGRGR
+170 VNGDDVCGRGR

-195 QGRAVCVLGGPGLQG
+195 EGRAVCVLGGPGLQG

-233 LVVAADG
+233 LIVADSA

-250 TPTTIGAEITSGDRI
+250 TATTIVAGSTSGDRI
-265 SPALASGIIVKN
+265 SPELASGIIVKN

-285 DWQAGLVRA
+285 DWQASLERA

-352 IGTGANVSLVP
+352 IGIGANVSLVP
-363 MTANGQGN
+363 MTANGQGY

-380 GVGGAFTFANVAPG
+380 GEGGAFTFANVAPG
-394 NYAVTAVVDDVPVYR
+394 NYAVTSVVDDVPVYR
-409 TISVNAGATTTVALE
+409 TISVNAGATTTVALV
-424 ASPVVTRMVTISPAG
+424 ASPVETRTVTIAPAG
-439 AATGTWTVEVGMVT
+439 AATGTWIVEVGVLT
-453 GNGYANGVQPTFV
+453 GNAYANGVLPTFV

-481 VKYRPADASTTS
+481 VNYRPADVSTTS

-499 TASGPV
+499 T

-511 QTPMSSLLANR
+511 QTPMSSLVANG
-522 TVTVPMV
+522 TVTVPTV

-549 TANGWFNAT
+549 TANGRFDAT
-558 LSRVGFNL
+558 LSRNGFNL
-566 TSSGSINSGSGS
+566 ASSGSINSGSGS
-578 ATFSRAA
+578 ATFSTAA

-608 TVSKQVTIPANP
+608 SVTKQVTIPTI

>member
-424 ASPVVTRMVTISPAG
+424 SSPVVTRMVTISPAG
-439 AATGTWTVEVGMVT
+439 AATGTWIVEVGVST
-453 GNGYANGVQPTFV
+453 GNGDANGVQPTFV
-466 GIGLQSQTVTNNTLS
+466 VGLQSQTVTNNTLS
-481 VKYRPADASTTS
+481 VKYRPADVSETS
-493 VMIRKE
+493 VMIRKD
-499 TASGPV
+499 T

-511 QTPMSSLLANR
+511 QTPMSSLLTDG
-522 TVTVPMV
+522 TVTVPTV
-529 SVSNLSCTGQTCT
+529 SVSNLSCTAQTCT
-542 AAVGVSP
+542 AVVGVSP
-549 TANGWFNAT
+549 TANGRFDAT
-558 LSRVGFNL
+558 LSRNGFNL

>member
-1 MISSL
+1 M
-6 TAVRAALVAMM
+6 TAVRAALVAMI

-40 PANTFQVGTLKMLN
+40 PANTFQVGTLKMSN
-54 SRAGTALFSTSSG
+54 NREGALFSTSVSP
-67 DGVVNPG
+67 DGSVNPG

-115 AVNGIGGIAPG
+115 SVDGNGGIAPG

-151 SITLTNNQAANCDP
+151 SITLTNNPVANCDP

-170 VNDVDVCGRGR
+170 VNNKDVCGRGR

-195 QGRAVCVLGGPGLQG
+195 QGRAICVLGGPGLQG

-233 LVVAADG
+233 LVEAA
-240 NGTFALAQNS
+240 NSASGTFALAQDPNLVIAIDA
-250 TPTTIGAEITSGDRI
+250 TVASGDRI
-265 SPALASGIIVKN
+265 SPALVSGIIVKN
-277 YRNGGVVD
+277 YRDGGVVD
-285 DWQAGLVRA
+285 DWESGRQRA

-330 GGVDTGVVVG
+330 GSVDTGLVVG

-352 IGTGANVSLVP
+352 IGVGANVSLVP
-363 MTANGQGN
+363 MTAIGQGI
-371 GAGWAATQT
+371 GGGQAETQT
-380 GVGGAFTFANVAPG
+380 GEGGAFTFAIVAPG
-394 NYAVTAVVDDVPVYR
+394 NYAVTSVVDDVPVYR
-409 TISVNAGATTTVALE
+409 TISVNAGATTTVALV
-424 ASPVVTRMVTISPAG
+424 ASVVETRTVTISPAG
-439 AATGTWTVEVGMVT
+439 AATGTWTVEVGLLT
-453 GNGYANGVQPTFV
+453 GNGDANGVQPTFV

-481 VKYRPADASTTS
+481 VKYRPADVSTTS
-493 VMIRKE
+493 VMIRKG
-499 TASGPV
+499 TSSGPD

-511 QTPMSSLLANR
+511 QTPMSSLLANS
-522 TVTVPMV
+522 TVTVPTL
-529 SVSNLSCTGQTCT
+529 SVSNLLCTGQTCT

-549 TANGWFNAT
+549 TANGWFSAT
-558 LSRVGFNL
+558 LSRNGFNL
-566 TSSGSINSGSGS
+566 ASNGSINNGSGS
-578 ATFSRAA
+578 ATFSTAA
-585 TGTFNLDVTANV
+585 TGTFALDVTANV
-597 YTQDGSNWSPF
+597 YPQDGSNWSPF
-608 TVSKQVTIPANP
+608 TVTRQVTAPATQQ

>member
-1 MISSL
+1 M

-40 PANTFQVGTLKMLN
+40 PANTFQVGTLKMVN
-54 SRAGTALFSTSSG
+54 SRAGNALFSTSSG

-74 TQVTTAGG
+74 TQVTSAGG
-82 TQVFA
+82 QVFA

-93 ASYASPT
+93 VSYASPT

-115 AVNGIGGIAPG
+115 AVNGTGGIAPG

-151 SITLTNNQAANCDP
+151 SITLTNNQEASCDP
-165 SNALL
+165 SNALK
-170 VNDVDVCGRGR
+170 VNGDDVCGLGR

-210 RVVAA
+210 RIVAA

-250 TPTTIGAEITSGDRI
+250 TATTIVAGSTSGDRI
-265 SPALASGIIVKN
+265 SPELASGIIVKN

-285 DWQAGLVRA
+285 DWQPSLERA

-352 IGTGANVSLVP
+352 IGIGANVSLVP
-363 MTANGQGN
+363 MTANGQGY
-371 GAGWAATQT
+371 GAGWAATLT
-380 GVGGAFTFANVAPG
+380 GEGGAFTFANVAPG
-394 NYAVTAVVDDVPVYR
+394 NYAVTSVVDDVPVYR
-409 TISVNAGATTTVALE
+409 TISVNAGATTTVALV
-424 ASPVVTRMVTISPAG
+424 ASPVETRTVTIAPAG
-439 AATGTWTVEVGMVT
+439 AATGTWIVEVGVST
-453 GNGYANGVQPTFV
+453 GNGDANGVQPTSV

-481 VKYRPADASTTS
+481 VKYRLADVSTTS
-493 VMIRKE
+493 VMIRKD
-499 TASGPV
+499 T

-511 QTPMSSLLANR
+511 QTPMSSLVANG
-522 TVTVPMV
+522 TVTVPTV
-529 SVSNLSCTGQTCT
+529 SVSNWSCPGQTCT

-558 LSRVGFNL
+558 LSRNGFNIA
-566 TSSGSINSGSGS
+566 SDDGPINSGSGS
-578 ATFSRAA
+578 ATFSTAA
-585 TGTFNLDVTANV
+585 TGTFNLDVTANLNP
-597 YTQDGSNWSPF
+597 QDGSTWSPV
-608 TVSKQVTIPANP
+608 TVTKQVTIPATPQ

>member
-1 MISSL
+1 M

-54 SRAGTALFSTSSG
+54 SRAGNALFSASSG
-67 DGVVNPG
+67 GGVVNPE
-74 TQVTTAGG
+74 TQVTSAGG
-82 TQVFA
+82 QVFA

-100 LPGATPPI
+100 LQGATPPI

-151 SITLTNNQAANCDP
+151 SITLTNNQEANCDP
-165 SNALL
+165 SNRL
-170 VNDVDVCGRGR
+170 VVGTKDVCGLGR

-233 LVVAADG
+233 LVVADSA
-240 NGTFALAQNS
+240 NGTFALAQDTN
-250 TPTTIGAEITSGDRI
+250 PATIGAEITSGDRI

-277 YRNGGVVD
+277 FRPNGTIVD
-285 DWQAGLVRA
+285 DWEAGLERA

-352 IGTGANVSLVP
+352 IGIGANVSLVP
-363 MTANGQGN
+363 MTANGQGY

-394 NYAVTAVVDDVPVYR
+394 NYAVTSVVDDVPVYR
-409 TISVNAGATTTVALE
+409 SISVNAGATTTVALE
-424 ASPVVTRMVTISPAG
+424 ASTVETRTVTISPAG
-439 AATGTWTVEVGMVT
+439 AATGTWTVEVGVLT
-453 GNGYANGVQPTFV
+453 GNAYANGVQPTFV

-481 VKYRPADASTTS
+481 VKYRPADVSTTS
-493 VMIRKE
+493 VMIRKD
-499 TASGPV
+499 T

-511 QTPMSSLLANR
+511 QTPMSSLLANG
-522 TVTVPMV
+522 TVTVPTV
-529 SVSNLSCTGQTCT
+529 SVSNLSCAGPTCT

-549 TANGWFNAT
+549 TSNGWFNAT
-558 LSRVGFNL
+558 LSRNGFNL
-566 TSSGSINSGSGS
+566 ASNGPINSGSGS
-578 ATFSRAA
+578 ATFSTAA

-608 TVSKQVTIPANP
+608 TVTRQVTIPATPQ

>member
-1 MISSL
+1 
-6 TAVRAALVAMM
+6 
-17 CVGVGSLMHE
+17 
-27 QGTYALFAAQATN
+27 
-40 PANTFQVGTLKMLN
+40 
-54 SRAGTALFSTSSG
+54 
-67 DGVVNPG
+67 
-74 TQVTTAGG
+74 
-82 TQVFA
+82 
-87 PLNPSM
+87 M

-151 SITLTNNQAANCDP
+151 SITLTNNQEANCDP

-170 VNDVDVCGRGR
+170 VNGDDVCGRGR

-195 QGRAVCVLGGPGLQG
+195 QGRAVCVLGAPELQG

-221 IAACAGPTLGAS
+221 IAACAGNTLGAS
-233 LVVAADG
+233 LVVAA
-240 NGTFALAQNS
+240 NSASGTFALAPFS
-250 TPTTIGAEITSGDRI
+250 TSSTSSTSSIAIDAATVSGDRI

-285 DWQAGLVRA
+285 DWQAGLERA

-340 SGTVSGTLSAPG
+340 SGTVSGTLSGSG
-352 IGTGANVSLVP
+352 IGIGANVSLVP
-363 MTANGQGN
+363 MPAIGQGY
-371 GAGWAATQT
+371 GTGSAATQA
-380 GVGGAFTFANVAPG
+380 GAGGAFTFANVAPG
-394 NYAVTAVVDDVPVYR
+394 NYAVTAVVDDVPIYR

-424 ASPVVTRMVTISPAG
+424 ASPVVTRIVTISPAG
-439 AATGTWTVEVGMVT
+439 AATGTWIVEVGVLT
-453 GNGYANGVQPTFV
+453 GNAYANGVQPTFV

-481 VKYRPADASTTS
+481 VKYRPADVSTTS
-493 VMIRKE
+493 VMIRKD
-499 TASGPV
+499 T

-511 QTPMSSLLANR
+511 QTPMSSLVTNG
-522 TVTVPMV
+522 TVTVPTV
-529 SVSNLSCTGQTCT
+529 SVSNWSCTGQTCI

-558 LSRVGFNL
+558 LSRNGFNIA
-566 TSSGSINSGSGS
+566 SDDGPINSGSGS
-578 ATFSRAA
+578 ATFSTAA
-585 TGTFNLDVTANV
+585 TGTFNLDVTASLNP
-597 YTQDGSNWSPF
+597 QDGSNWSPV
-608 TVSKQVTIPANP
+608 TVTKQVTIPATPQ

>member
-1 MISSL
+1 M

-54 SRAGTALFSTSSG
+54 SRAGNALFSTSTG

-74 TQVTTAGG
+74 TQVTSAGG
-82 TQVFA
+82 QVFA
-87 PLNPSM
+87 PLNPAM

-115 AVNGIGGIAPG
+115 AVNGTGGIAPG

-151 SITLTNNQAANCDP
+151 SITLTNNKEANCDL
-165 SNALL
+165 SNALK
-170 VNDVDVCGRGR
+170 VNGDDVCGRGR

-195 QGRAVCVLGGPGLQG
+195 EGRAVCVLGGPGLQG

-240 NGTFALAQNS
+240 NGTFALAQK
-250 TPTTIGAEITSGDRI
+250 TTLTTTIVAGSTSGDRI
-265 SPALASGIIVKN
+265 SPEFASGIIVKN

-285 DWQAGLVRA
+285 DWQASLQRA

-323 SLVGAPA
+323 SLVGAA
-330 GGVDTGVVVG
+330 AIGVDTGVVV
-340 SGTVSGTLSAPG
+340 
-352 IGTGANVSLVP
+352 
-363 MTANGQGN
+363 
-371 GAGWAATQT
+371 
-380 GVGGAFTFANVAPG
+380 
-394 NYAVTAVVDDVPVYR
+394 
-409 TISVNAGATTTVALE
+409 
-424 ASPVVTRMVTISPAG
+424 
-439 AATGTWTVEVGMVT
+439 
-453 GNGYANGVQPTFV
+453 
-466 GIGLQSQTVTNNTLS
+466 
-481 VKYRPADASTTS
+481 
-493 VMIRKE
+493 
-499 TASGPV
+499 
-505 APQLWF
+505 
-511 QTPMSSLLANR
+511 
-522 TVTVPMV
+522 
-529 SVSNLSCTGQTCT
+529 
-542 AAVGVSP
+542 
-549 TANGWFNAT
+549 
-558 LSRVGFNL
+558 
-566 TSSGSINSGSGS
+566 SSGMN
-578 ATFSRAA
+578 
-585 TGTFNLDVTANV
+585 
-597 YTQDGSNWSPF
+597 
-608 TVSKQVTIPANP
+608 